1 MSDLE
6 FGEGEVDGV
15 VVDLATAQ
23 QQPSDTSPTGDSRAL
38 AGVVVGHITMRSA
51 SAKEPSRCRSGS
63 PLRLPVAK
71 LPVA

>member
-15 VVDLATAQ
+15 VVERATAQ
-23 QQPSDTSPTGDSRAL
+23 QQPSDTSPTGHSRGL
-38 AGVVVGHITMRSA
+38 AGVVGHDPDVRSA
-51 SAKEPSRCRSGS
+51 SAKEPSRPRSGS

-71 LPVA
+71 LPLA

>member
-1 MSDLE
+1 VSDLE

-15 VVDLATAQ
+15 VVDLAAAQ
-23 QQPSDTSPTGDSRAL
+23 QQPSDTSPTGHSRAV
-38 AGVVVGHITMRSA
+38 AGVVGHDPDVRSA